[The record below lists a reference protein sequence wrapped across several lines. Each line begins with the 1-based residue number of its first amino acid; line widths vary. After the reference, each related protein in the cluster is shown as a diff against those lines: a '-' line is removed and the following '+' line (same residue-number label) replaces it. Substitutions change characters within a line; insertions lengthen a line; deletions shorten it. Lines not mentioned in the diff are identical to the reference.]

1 MMSDDC
7 SWGDKHDIEIV
18 SDPDSDSERD
28 SNFEFDD
35 EEEIKNSEQ
44 GERKSSDYV
53 SSLRNP
59 SMGEGAN
66 RISYAEGGESLP
78 MNETITN

>member
-18 SDPDSDSERD
+18 SDHDSDSDKD

-35 EEEIKNSEQ
+35 EEEIKNSE
-44 GERKSSDYV
+44 
-53 SSLRNP
+53 
-59 SMGEGAN
+59 
-66 RISYAEGGESLP
+66 
-78 MNETITN
+78 